1 MVVAS
6 EKITTSI
13 ASNGISGRG
22 KYTKMRGEKE
32 QMAKWQKVKD
42 VKRGGKKIGV
52 MLENPSN
59 HNVVTL
65 LNPHGK
71 YQKYAQELEKGIK
84 LTNEGS
90 IKRDAN
96 GKAIPL
102 TAADKKY
109 RQGYNSA
116 LIDQSKIFNGGKK

>member
-1 MVVAS
+1 
-6 EKITTSI
+6 
-13 ASNGISGRG
+13 
-22 KYTKMRGEKE
+22 
-32 QMAKWQKVKD
+32 MAKWKKVKD

-52 MLENPSN
+52 MVENPTN
-59 HNVVTL
+59 HNIVTL

-84 LTNEGS
+84 FTNEGS
-90 IKRDAN
+90 IKLDEN

-102 TAADKKY
+102 TAEDRKY

-116 LIDQSKIFNGGKK
+116 LIDQSKIYNNGGKK